1 VTQKFLKDVAAS
13 VRQRQLNLAR
23 ERNEQ
28 FQLVLNRY
36 AIERLLFRL
45 SRSDYRSEFV
55 VKGATLF
62 ALWSGHPHRPTR
74 DLDLLGLGEEDA
86 ARAAAV
92 FQVVCRAAVADDGL
106 AFGTDSISVEPLRG
120 GADFQ
125 GLRVVVEAR
134 LGTARTPV
142 QIDIGFGDPVTPPA
156 EEAEFPVLLDFPPPR
171 LLVYRRETV
180 IAEKFDA
187 MVKLGMANS
196 RMKDFFDIWFLA
208 NNFPFA
214 GTDLSLALK
223 ATLAR
228 RASPSIVQPIAFTP
242 EFFEDS
248 GKIAQ
253 WKAFHRKGGLDGK
266 APALAGICVSI
277 EEFLRGPVRAT
288 LVDQSF
294 GEVWRPGGPWVRTR
308 ENTGAPQ

>member
-1 VTQKFLKDVAAS
+1 MTQKVLKDVAAS
-13 VRQRQLNLAR
+13 VRQRLLNLAR
-23 ERNEQ
+23 ERNEE
-28 FQLVLNRY
+28 FQLVLDRY

-45 SRSDYRSEFV
+45 SRSGYRSEFV

-74 DLDLLGLGEEDA
+74 DLDLLGLGEDDA
-86 ARAAAV
+86 ARV
-92 FQVVCRAAVADDGL
+92 SGVLRRICRVSVPDDGIVFH
-106 AFGTDSISVEPLRG
+106 ADSILVEPLRAG
-120 GADFQ
+120 TDFE
-125 GLRVVVEAR
+125 GLRAEVEAT
-134 LGTARTPV
+134 LAAARISM
-142 QIDIGFGDPVTPPA
+142 QIDIGFGDPVSPPA

-208 NNFPFA
+208 NNFTFD
-214 GTDLSLALK
+214 GTDLTLALK

-228 RASPSIVQPIAFTP
+228 RGSLSILQPIAFTP

-253 WKAFHRKGGLDGK
+253 WKAFLRKGGLDGK
-266 APALAGICVSI
+266 APALAGVCVSL
-277 EEFLRGPVRAT
+277 EGFLMGPVRAA
-288 LVDQSF
+288 LADQGF
-294 GEVWRPGGPWVRTR
+294 DEVWRPGGPWVRAR
-308 ENTGAPQ
+308 ESTGAPQ